1 MGKTILQLDSNVM
14 LTIQSIYV
22 SMDLSLLYKI
32 RVDYV
37 FRIIIFQHVQL
48 QTVTEY
54 ESEFGTLPL
63 KKVIALKNNKD
74 K

>member
-1 MGKTILQLDSNVM
+1 MG
-14 LTIQSIYV
+14 
-22 SMDLSLLYKI
+22 LSLLYKI